1 MEAAPLAEMPTIAG
15 ATETETPT
23 TPPSTAEV
31 AETDS
36 LTETVIETAGEIDRL
51 FDPHPLPIGNGS
63 HRDEALEVGVA
74 AEAATA
80 VAAVAV
86 ERKTLAT
93 PRYLTSP
100 K

>member
-1 MEAAPLAEMPTIAG
+1 MEAAPLAEMQTIAG
-15 ATETETPT
+15 ATETEIPT

-36 LTETVIETAGEIDRL
+36 PTETVIETAGEIDRL
-51 FDPHPLPIGNGS
+51 FDPPPLPIGNGS
-63 HRDEALEVGVA
+63 HRDEALEVA
-74 AEAATA
+74 AAAAAATA
-80 VAAVAV
+80 VVAVAV

-93 PRYLTSP
+93 PRYHTSP